1 MDGCVTDR
9 IVEFLSSRNV
19 GTVRSVLFDLDI
31 GEVLSV
37 PRILGQTNNGVE
49 LDEKSILLFS
59 NHPTVVARQIPELMS

>member
-1 MDGCVTDR
+1 
-9 IVEFLSSRNV
+9 
-19 GTVRSVLFDLDI
+19 LDI